1 MRVQL
6 QAVGKSTAGDVE
18 SMVTLRASVYGRVQ
32 NVGFRMFVLDAARR
46 MNLRGYVRNMEDG
59 SVYVLAVGPRATLDD
74 LLHRLYRGPA
84 AARVSEVR
92 EEWSDGEAADGL
104 TSTFEVRH

>member
-32 NVGFRMFVLDAARR
+32 NVGFRMFVLDSARR
-46 MNLRGYVRNMEDG
+46 MGLRGYVRNVEDG

-74 LLHRLYRGPA
+74 LLRRLYKGPGG
-84 AARVSEVR
+84 ARVSEVR
-92 EEWSDGEAADGL
+92 QEWSDDEPDGL
-104 TSTFEVRH
+104 AATFEVRH